1 MNTDRKMTQ
10 DALGRQLAQ
19 ALDDAALPS
28 ATLERLARARAAAVQ
43 AAAGQRQA
51 QEAFVPAMAGGPK
64 GSGGTPERGRW
75 GWLGLAAL
83 LVAGLLLINHSQWM
97 QQVLGVAEV
106 DSALLKDQLPPTAY
120 GDPGFNEYL
129 DEQTEADPNTTPP
142 AEEETDK

>member
-51 QEAFVPAMAGGPK
+51 QEVFVPVMAGGPRP
-64 GSGGTPERGRW
+64 TTERGRW
-75 GWLGLAAL
+75 GWLGLAGL
-83 LVAGLLLINHSQWM
+83 LMAGLLLINHSQWM

-106 DSALLKDQLPPTAY
+106 DSALLKDKLPPTAY

-129 DEQTEADPNTTPP
+129 DEQAETDPNTTPP